1 MMKTMRHLMVG
12 LGAGLAA
19 AGCGQNRSG
28 SMMASGTIEA
38 TEADLGF
45 QAAGRIDSIHVR
57 EGDRVQAGD
66 RLASLDRREVAA
78 RRAAAA
84 AQLMAQQARL
94 TELERGYRPE
104 AVGQV
109 QAALRAAERRF
120 ADAER
125 DRTRSRNLFQ
135 GGAISQQALDGAET
149 AYAVAEAERDRLRD
163 QARLFEEGPRQ
174 EQIAAQRAVVA
185 QAAATVDQAD
195 AFLAYAEV
203 LAPFAGTI
211 SRRLREPGEVVSP
224 GLPVLTLINP
234 DDRWIRIYIRE
245 DQLGRVALGQ
255 AASIRI
261 DTFPD
266 RRYQGEVSFIS
277 SEAEFTPR
285 NVQTAEERVKLVYRV
300 KVRVVGDSAQDLKP
314 GLSADVEL
322 TEAR

>member
-1 MMKTMRHLMVG
+1 MTKTMRHLILG
-12 LGAGLAA
+12 LGAGLLVV
-19 AGCGQNRSG
+19 GCGRNHSG
-28 SMMASGTIEA
+28 GVVASGTIEA

-45 QAAGRIDSIHVR
+45 QAAGRIDSILVH
-57 EGDRVQAGD
+57 EGDLVRPGD

-78 RRAAAA
+78 RRTAAA
-84 AQLMAQQARL
+84 AQLGAQQARL
-94 TELERGYRPE
+94 AELERGYRPE
-104 AVGQV
+104 EIAQV

-125 DRTRSRNLFQ
+125 DRTRSRNLFD
-135 GGAISQQALDGAET
+135 GGAISQQSLDGAET
-149 AYAVAEAERDRLRD
+149 AYAVAEADRDRLRE
-163 QARLFEEGPRQ
+163 QARLFQEGPRQ

-185 QAAATVDQAD
+185 QAVATVEQAE
-195 AFLAYAEV
+195 AFLAFAEIT
-203 LAPFAGTI
+203 APFAGTI

-234 DDRWIRIYIRE
+234 GDRWIRIYIRE
-245 DQLGRVALGQ
+245 DELGRVSLGQ

-266 RRYQGEVSFIS
+266 RTYQGQVSFIA

-300 KVRVVGDSAQDLKP
+300 KVRVVADSALDLKP

-322 TEAR
+322 TEGR

>member
-1 MMKTMRHLMVG
+1 MMKTVRHLILG
-12 LGAGLAA
+12 LGAGLLVM
-19 AGCGQNRSG
+19 GCGRNSSG
-28 SMMASGTIEA
+28 GVVASGTVEA

-45 QAAGRIDSIHVR
+45 QAAGRIDSILVQ

-66 RLASLDRREVAA
+66 RLASLDRREALA
-78 RRAAAA
+78 RRTAAAE
-84 AQLMAQQARL
+84 QLKAQQARL
-94 TELERGYRPE
+94 AELERGYRPE
-104 AVGQV
+104 EIAQV

-125 DRTRSRNLFQ
+125 DRTRSRNLFA
-135 GGAISQQALDGAET
+135 GGAISQQTLDGAET
-149 AYAVAEAERDRLRD
+149 AYAVAEAERDRLQE
-163 QARLFEEGPRQ
+163 QARLFQEGPRQ
-174 EQIAAQRAVVA
+174 EQITAQRAVVG
-185 QAAATVDQAD
+185 QAMATVEQAE
-195 AFLAYAEV
+195 AFLAYAEIT
-203 LAPFAGTI
+203 APFAGTI

-234 DDRWIRIYIRE
+234 GDRWIRIYVRE
-245 DQLGRVALGQ
+245 DELGRVSLGQ

-266 RRYQGEVSFIS
+266 RTYQGQVSFIA

-300 KVRVVGDSAQDLKP
+300 KVRVVADSALDLKP

-322 TEAR
+322 DEGR

>member
-1 MMKTMRHLMVG
+1 MTKTMRHLILG
-12 LGAGLAA
+12 LGAGLLVV
-19 AGCGQNRSG
+19 GCGRNHSG
-28 SMMASGTIEA
+28 GVVASGTIEA

-45 QAAGRIDSIHVR
+45 QAAGRIDSILVH
-57 EGDRVQAGD
+57 EGDLVRPGD

-78 RRAAAA
+78 RRTAAA
-84 AQLMAQQARL
+84 AQLSAQQARL
-94 TELERGYRPE
+94 AELERGYRPE
-104 AVGQV
+104 EIAQV

-125 DRTRSRNLFQ
+125 DRTRSRNLFD
-135 GGAISQQALDGAET
+135 GGAISQQSLDGAET
-149 AYAVAEAERDRLRD
+149 AYAVAEADRDRLRE
-163 QARLFEEGPRQ
+163 QARLFQEGPRQ

-185 QAAATVDQAD
+185 QASATVEQAE
-195 AFLAYAEV
+195 AFLAFAEIT
-203 LAPFAGTI
+203 APFAGTI

-234 DDRWIRIYIRE
+234 GDRWIRIYIRE
-245 DQLGRVALGQ
+245 DELGRVSLGQ
-255 AASIRI
+255 PASIRI

-266 RRYQGEVSFIS
+266 RTYQGQVSFIA

-300 KVRVVGDSAQDLKP
+300 KVRVVADSALDLKP

-322 TEAR
+322 TEGR

>member
-1 MMKTMRHLMVG
+1 MMKTTKYLILG
-12 LGAGLAA
+12 LGVMLLVPA
-19 AGCGQNRSG
+19 CGRSNSG
-28 SMMASGTIEA
+28 RVVASGTIEA
-38 TEADLGF
+38 TESDLGF
-45 QAAGRIDSIHVR
+45 QTAGRIDSIMVR
-57 EGDRVQAGD
+57 EGDRVAVGD
-66 RLASLDRREVAA
+66 RLASLDRREVEA

-84 AQLMAQQARL
+84 AQLTAQQARL
-94 TELERGYRPE
+94 EELERGYRSE
-104 AVGQV
+104 EVAQV
-109 QAALRAAERRF
+109 QATLRAAERRL
-120 ADAER
+120 ADAGR

-149 AYAVAEAERDRLRD
+149 AFALAEAERDRLRE
-163 QARLFEEGPRQ
+163 QARLFEEGPRL

-185 QAAATVDQAD
+185 QAAATLDQAD
-195 AFLAYAEV
+195 AFLAYAEIN
-203 LAPFAGTI
+203 APFAGTI

-224 GLPVLTLINP
+224 GLPVLTLVNP

-245 DQLGRVALGQ
+245 DQVGRVSLGQ

-300 KVRVVGDSAQDLKP
+300 KVRVVADSALDLKP

-322 TEAR
+322 IEAP